1 MIISDMS
8 VVVLSIFLVILSSF
22 EVRNRPVNLTFRGG
36 GGLII
41 FSEPVNL
48 FHMKKKSDFNSFDM
62 KICHFSSNH
71 TQFTNITKISC

>member
-1 MIISDMS
+1 MS

-22 EVRNRPVNLTFRGG
+22 EVRNRPVNLTFR

-62 KICHFSSNH
+62 KICHFSSNL